1 MKLIS
6 LDEPTGSGSEG
17 GLADGGRNMLSV
29 SGPRGIEIDGGIHE
43 GAAMSEPMEQQVALA
58 RLAAA
63 IERAAADLGLEE
75 EPARFVVALEDGA
88 DQEAGA

>member
-1 MKLIS
+1 M
-6 LDEPTGSGSEG
+6 SEG
-17 GLADGGRNMLSV
+17 
-29 SGPRGIEIDGGIHE
+29 
-43 GAAMSEPMEQQVALA
+43 MEQQVALA

-88 DQEAGA
+88 GREAEA

>member
-1 MKLIS
+1 
-6 LDEPTGSGSEG
+6 
-17 GLADGGRNMLSV
+17 MLSV
-29 SGPRGIEIDGGIHE
+29 LGARGPAIDGGS
-43 GAAMSEPMEQQVALA
+43 MSERMDQQVALA

-88 DQEAGA
+88 DREAGA

>member
-1 MKLIS
+1 VH
-6 LDEPTGSGSEG
+6 
-17 GLADGGRNMLSV
+17 GGRNILSV
-29 SGPRGIEIDGGIHE
+29 GAQRDRRSTEESMR
-43 GAAMSEPMEQQVALA
+43 AAMSERMEQQVALA

-88 DQEAGA
+88 DEQAGA

>member
-1 MKLIS
+1 MS
-6 LDEPTGSGSEG
+6 D
-17 GLADGGRNMLSV
+17 R
-29 SGPRGIEIDGGIHE
+29 ID
-43 GAAMSEPMEQQVALA
+43 QQVVLA

-88 DQEAGA
+88 DREPGA

>member
-1 MKLIS
+1 
-6 LDEPTGSGSEG
+6 
-17 GLADGGRNMLSV
+17 
-29 SGPRGIEIDGGIHE
+29 
-43 GAAMSEPMEQQVALA
+43 MSERMDQQVALA

-88 DQEAGA
+88 VTEAGA